1 MVKKQT
7 KKYDN
12 LSKKV
17 VIGLP
22 FASYLGQ
29 NI

>member
-1 MVKKQT
+1 MDKILT

-17 VIGLP
+17 VNGLP